1 MKKIYVISAIVL
13 MIIGLFIWRL
23 YYLQLSTDRYK
34 LNAINTSIKQ
44 EIIFPNRGDIL
55 DRNGVL
61 LVSNTYSY
69 ELNVIPA
76 LITEEFDTADFC
88 EMAGIKVSDFYQRL
102 LQIKQE
108 KHYRGLSPYPLIKNI
123 SRENYARIQE
133 QLYLYPSMSIVKR
146 PERKYMV
153 NTAGNILG
161 YINEANEAYIKTDS
175 TYYRPGDLVGISGVE
190 KSYEKELRGVKGVKN
205 YVADRLMK
213 SVGPYKDGEYDQ
225 PAKSG
230 KTITLTIDYELQQYA
245 EKLLQNKRG
254 AIVALDPKTG
264 EILAMAS
271 APTVDPNLYL
281 NSVTRNEVLR
291 DTISMPNYD
300 RATQGTYPPGSTFK
314 MITALAGLQMGT
326 LHADST
332 GYVCKHGFRHGRMK
346 IACHCG
352 QYYRPISLRLAIAKS
367 CNNYFSEAYRDIVQK
382 YPNDY
387 AKGMDEW
394 KEIMSSFGLG
404 VYLNNDLAVGSSGL
418 IPSGNF
424 YNNRYGEG
432 KWSPLQMIFNG
443 MGQGDITTTPL
454 QMANFTAII
463 ANKGSFYTPH
473 IVKEIDG
480 EPQSDP
486 RFTQIKKTLVDSRH
500 FIPVIEGMEQVFTNG
515 TARAYITKEFTQ
527 AGKTGTAQNPHGQDH
542 SLFTLIAPVED
553 PKIVVAVIVEN
564 GYWGGRWAAPMS
576 TLIAEKYLTDTIKRP
591 HLETRMVNGSLEG
604 EYRKQWIEYLKR
616 KGWYVEPI
624 KKDSLK
630 TDNSEPKQ
638 IVKRN

>member
-1 MKKIYVISAIVL
+1 
-13 MIIGLFIWRL
+13 
-23 YYLQLSTDRYK
+23 
-34 LNAINTSIKQ
+34 
-44 EIIFPNRGDIL
+44 
-55 DRNGVL
+55 
-61 LVSNTYSY
+61 
-69 ELNVIPA
+69 
-76 LITEEFDTADFC
+76 
-88 EMAGIKVSDFYQRL
+88 
-102 LQIKQE
+102 
-108 KHYRGLSPYPLIKNI
+108 
-123 SRENYARIQE
+123 
-133 QLYLYPSMSIVKR
+133 
-146 PERKYMV
+146 MV
-153 NTAGNILG
+153 
-161 YINEANEAYIKTDS
+161 
-175 TYYRPGDLVGISGVE
+175 
-190 KSYEKELRGVKGVKN
+190 
-205 YVADRLMK
+205 
-213 SVGPYKDGEYDQ
+213 
-225 PAKSG
+225 
-230 KTITLTIDYELQQYA
+230 
-245 EKLLQNKRG
+245 
-254 AIVALDPKTG
+254 
-264 EILAMAS
+264 
-271 APTVDPNLYL
+271 
-281 NSVTRNEVLR
+281 
-291 DTISMPNYD
+291 
-300 RATQGTYPPGSTFK
+300 
-314 MITALAGLQMGT
+314 
-326 LHADST
+326 
-332 GYVCKHGFRHGRMK
+332 
-346 IACHCG
+346 
-352 QYYRPISLRLAIAKS
+352 
-367 CNNYFSEAYRDIVQK
+367 
-382 YPNDY
+382 
-387 AKGMDEW
+387 
-394 KEIMSSFGLG
+394 G

-432 KWSPLQMIFNG
+432 KWNPLQMIFNG

-616 KGWYVEPI
+616 KGWYVEPV

>member
-76 LITEEFDTADFC
+76 LITEAFDTADFC
-88 EMAGIKVSDFYQRL
+88 EMAGIKVSDFHQRL
-102 LQIKQE
+102 LQIKEE
-108 KHYRGLSPYPLIKNI
+108 KHYRGLSPYPLVKNI

-225 PAKSG
+225 PARSG
-230 KTITLTIDYELQQYA
+230 KTITLTIDYELQHYA

-424 YNNRYGEG
+424 YNNRFGEG
-432 KWSPLQMIFNG
+432 KWNPLQMIFNG

-480 EPQSDP
+480 EQQSDP
-486 RFTQIKKTLVDSRH
+486 RFTQMKKTLVDPRH

-515 TARAYITKEFTQ
+515 TARSFITKEFTQ

-591 HLETRMVNGSLEG
+591 HLETRMVNGNLEG

-616 KGWYVEPI
+616 KGWYKEPATE
-624 KKDSLK
+624 SLK
-630 TDNSEPKQ
+630 TENSEPKQ

>member
-76 LITEEFDTADFC
+76 LITEAFDTADFC

-432 KWSPLQMIFNG
+432 KWNPLQMIFNG

-616 KGWYVEPI
+616 KGWYVEPV